1 MASKIQCIKLFNL
14 CKHTQIR
21 AALLEQNNSYG
32 RTNYIKFILK
42 NGINNY
48 YNTMKYG
55 DPDDFDYFRNE
66 EIYLYKANLHEE
78 IEEYIRSGMNFKEQK
93 ELFKRI

>member
-14 CKHTQIR
+14 CKHTRIKYI
-21 AALLEQNNSYG
+21 LEHEQNNRS
-32 RTNYIKFILK
+32 NYVKSILK

-48 YNTMKYG
+48 YNTVKYG

-66 EIYLYKANLHEE
+66 EIYLYKANIHEE
-78 IEEYIRSGMNFKEQK
+78 IVEYIRSGMNFKEQK
-93 ELFKRI
+93 ELFKN